1 MDLPRGF
8 DPVLHPPARLQIA
21 AVLANV
27 DTAEFAKLRKL
38 VGVSDS
44 VLSKHLS
51 ALAEAGHVS
60 LRKRARDGRQRT
72 WASLTRSGRTAFKAH
87 VAALQKIV
95 EGAALAA
102 E

>member
-8 DPVLHPPARLQIA
+8 DAILHPPARLQIA

-27 DTAEFAKLRKL
+27 DTAEFAKLREL

-51 ALAEAGHVS
+51 ALTEAGHIS
-60 LRKRARDGRQRT
+60 LRRVASDGRQRT

-95 EGAALAA
+95 EGAARAA